1 MPSQANGAALGNQK
15 VGERG
20 LLDPRPRAW
29 DLAAM
34 LRRASFGLLLLST
47 ACTRVPADVS
57 DPDSNAAGPTAAEA
71 AASDDPISSE
81 CKSAELMSCADSCSD
96 SECMQWCAGQS
107 CAATIVSLKSCM
119 DEAERRLEVENPA
132 PPLDYET
139 FDDGEGGYTVPTAE
153 SLDRQAEWEATQ
165 EGSLAEH
172 WAANCESTC
181 AARVVAPSEGP
192 SFCVDWRASYYAW
205 TRISTPPPEPSKEQG
220 LLGAVAS
227 MGMLGMMSIG
237 SAMWL
242 DGTLATR
249 YEDRHVVA
257 LAQMVSHAGHGLADA
272 ESCVPNL
279 DQNGREYF
287 ITLQLDKNGAVQ
299 ATEVAENPSEGDCV
313 ANVVADAL
321 TLPVRVARD
330 FPVLE
335 VRVLV
340 KPIANWGGFDHD
352 QDYGFGSGDTE
363 VYDWDDGE
371 GLGGAGYG
379 EGGGGASGWGYGGG
393 GAVDLGGYGN
403 GGGELDTVEM
413 PEESETD

>member
-1 MPSQANGAALGNQK
+1 
-15 VGERG
+15 
-20 LLDPRPRAW
+20 
-29 DLAAM
+29 M

-57 DPDSNAAGPTAAEA
+57 DPDSDSKAAEPIA
-71 AASDDPISSE
+71 AERAASEDPISSE
-81 CKSAELMSCADSCSD
+81 CKSAELMSCVDSCQD

-119 DEAERRLEVENPA
+119 DEAERRLEVENPV

-139 FDDGEGGYTVPTAE
+139 FDDGEGGYTMPTAE
-153 SLDRQAEWEATQ
+153 ALDRQAEWEATQ
-165 EGSLAEH
+165 EGTLAEH

-192 SFCVDWRASYYAW
+192 SFCEDWQTSYYAW
-205 TRISTPPPEPSKEQG
+205 TRISTPPPEPSKEQS

-227 MGMLGMMSIG
+227 MGTLGLLSIG

-242 DGTLATR
+242 DGALAAR

-257 LAQMVSHAGHGLADA
+257 LAQMISHAGHGLADA

-299 ATEVAENPSEGDCV
+299 ATEVQENPSEGDCV

-335 VRVLV
+335 VRVMVRPL
-340 KPIANWGGFDHD
+340 ANWGGG
-352 QDYGFGSGDTE
+352 YGFGSGDTE
-363 VYDWDDGE
+363 IYDWGDVE
-371 GLGGAGYG
+371 GLGSVGHG
-379 EGGGGASGWGYGGG
+379 EGEDGGGGLSGWGYGGG
-393 GAVDLGGYGN
+393 GAVDLGL
-403 GGGELDTVEM
+403 GGSGGSELDTVEM
-413 PEESETD
+413 PEETETD